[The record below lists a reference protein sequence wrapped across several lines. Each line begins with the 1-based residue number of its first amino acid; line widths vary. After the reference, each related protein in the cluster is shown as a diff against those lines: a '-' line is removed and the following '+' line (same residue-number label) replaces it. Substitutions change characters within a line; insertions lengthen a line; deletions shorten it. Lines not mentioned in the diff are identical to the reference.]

1 MKKIALAVLL
11 ASATLSG
18 AALADNH
25 TFSAG
30 YAQSEVKGF
39 KDLKG
44 VNLQY
49 RYEFDAPLSVVGSF
63 SWMKS
68 NEDYTGKIVQD
79 DISRN
84 IEVKYYSLLAGP
96 AYRINDYVS
105 LYALGGAAH
114 AKGEANYTWVNYP
127 DGYTESGTASEKSTG
142 FAWGAGIIV
151 NPMENLSITAGYEG
165 TSLKLDGNRDINGF
179 NIGVG
184 YRF

>member
-11 ASATLSG
+11 ATGMTSG
-18 AALADNH
+18 AVLADNH

-49 RYEFDAPLSVVGSF
+49 RYEFDSPFSVVGSF

-68 NEDYTGKIVQD
+68 DEDYTDRLSQD
-79 DISRN
+79 EISSTVE
-84 IEVKYYSLLAGP
+84 IKYYSLLVGP
-96 AYRINDYVS
+96 AYRLNDYVS
-105 LYALGGAAH
+105 LYALGGVAH
-114 AKGEANYTWVNYP
+114 VKGEDNYTWVNYG
-127 DGYTESGTASEKSTG
+127 DGYTETDTATAKGTG

-151 NPMENLSITAGYEG
+151 NPMENLSLTAGYEG
-165 TSLKLDGNRDINGF
+165 TNVDLEGSRNINGF